1 VIEWLTTVEIAVA
14 VAAGVLCV
22 VLGLIGRPP
31 NDVSLVSAAI
41 VELFLVAQLVVSL
54 VAPLVGNTA
63 TGSVLEFYVYLI
75 SAILLAPLT
84 VFWGLLERRS
94 RWSTVTIGVACLAV
108 AVMLWRMHEIWFVQV
123 A

>member
-1 VIEWLTTVEIAVA
+1 VVEWLTTVEIAVA

-31 NDVSLVSAAI
+31 NDVSLVSAAL
-41 VELFLVAQLVVSL
+41 VELFLVAQLIVSL

-75 SAILLAPLT
+75 SALLLAPLT

>member
-1 VIEWLTTVEIAVA
+1 VIEWLTTIEIAVA
-14 VAAGVLCV
+14 LVAGLMCV

-31 NDVSLVSAAI
+31 NDLTLAAAAA
-41 VELFLVAQLVVSL
+41 VELTLIAQLVVSL
-54 VAPLVGNTA
+54 CAPLAGNTA

-75 SAILLAPLT
+75 SAIVLPPLS
-84 VFWGLLERRS
+84 VLWGLLERRS

>member
-1 VIEWLTTVEIAVA
+1 VIEWLTTVEIVVA

-41 VELFLVAQLVVSL
+41 VELFLVAQLIVSL
-54 VAPLVGNTA
+54 VAPLVGNIA

>member
-1 VIEWLTTVEIAVA
+1 VIEWYTTVEIIVA
-14 VAAGVLCV
+14 LVAGVLCL

-31 NDVSLVSAAI
+31 SDLSLAAAAA
-41 VELFLVAQLVVSL
+41 VELTLIVQLVVAL
-54 VAPLVGNTA
+54 IAPLVGNAA

-75 SAILLAPLT
+75 SAILLPPLA
-84 VFWGLLERRS
+84 VLWGLLERRS

-108 AVMLWRMHEIWFVQV
+108 AVMMWRMHEIWFVQV